1 MKDRNVIAWAIVSL
15 VGFITISFLMSR
27 FFGQGANTAKVM
39 TDFWRSTLTAVIL
52 YAIPVVL
59 AAIDWRPSFYVMG
72 LVIAMYTLALISVL
86 LNMWTGGTQNTMM
99 VKLLMSAFS
108 LALIVGNGYWL
119 VLALR
124 LRKKEQDRH
133 DRKRFGR

>member
-15 VGFITISFLMSR
+15 VGFIAISFLMSR

-108 LALIVGNGYWL
+108 LALMVGNGYWL
-119 VLALR
+119 VLVLR

>member
-15 VGFITISFLMSR
+15 VGFIAISFLMSR

-108 LALIVGNGYWL
+108 LALMVGNGYWL

-124 LRKKEQDRH
+124 LRKKEQDRY

>member
-1 MKDRNVIAWAIVSL
+1 MKDHNVIAWAIVSL
-15 VGFITISFLMSR
+15 VGFIAISFLMSR

-108 LALIVGNGYWL
+108 LALMVGNGYWL

>member
-15 VGFITISFLMSR
+15 VGFIAISFLMSR

-86 LNMWTGGTQNTMM
+86 LNMWTGRTQNTMM

-108 LALIVGNGYWL
+108 LALMVGNGYWL

>member
-15 VGFITISFLMSR
+15 VGFIAISFLMSR

-108 LALIVGNGYWL
+108 LALMVGNGYWL

-124 LRKKEQDRH
+124 LRKREQDRH

>member
-15 VGFITISFLMSR
+15 VGFIAISFLMSR

-108 LALIVGNGYWL
+108 LALMVGNGYWL

-133 DRKRFGR
+133 DRK

>member
-15 VGFITISFLMSR
+15 VGFIAISFLMSR

-59 AAIDWRPSFYVMG
+59 AAIDWHPSFYVMG

>member
-15 VGFITISFLMSR
+15 VGFIAISFLMSR

-108 LALIVGNGYWL
+108 LALMVGNGYWL

-133 DRKRFGR
+133 DRKWFGR

>member
-15 VGFITISFLMSR
+15 VGFIAISFLMSR

-59 AAIDWRPSFYVMG
+59 AVIDWRPSFYVMG

>member
-1 MKDRNVIAWAIVSL
+1 
-15 VGFITISFLMSR
+15 MSR

-108 LALIVGNGYWL
+108 LALMVGNGYWL

>member
-15 VGFITISFLMSR
+15 VGFIAISFLMSR

>member
-15 VGFITISFLMSR
+15 VGFIAISFFMSR

>member
-15 VGFITISFLMSR
+15 VGFIAISFLMSR

-39 TDFWRSTLTAVIL
+39 TDFWRSMLTAVIL

-108 LALIVGNGYWL
+108 LALMVGNGYWL

>member
-15 VGFITISFLMSR
+15 VGFIAISFLMSR

-124 LRKKEQDRH
+124 LHKKEQDRH

>member
-15 VGFITISFLMSR
+15 VGFIAISFLISR

-108 LALIVGNGYWL
+108 LALMVGNGYWL

>member
-15 VGFITISFLMSR
+15 VGFIAISFLMSR

-108 LALIVGNGYWL
+108 LALMVGNGYWL